1 MRHGIGY
8 CQNAGCENS
17 DRIILPN
24 ETEVFICESCGQP
37 GKIEM
42 ERGFLMGETGI
53 IREVRVEYSF
63 DPRKGRYREI
73 AIVRDE
79 SLPSGLDVYTRRLP
93 LTKSEKSALSLA
105 EALFLQLNRCRGP
118 SDESEIPRA
127 AEFVLSF
134 DDDIALF
141 RQSLRQLT
149 AQWEAAAPLER
160 RRQTGGFGVGLS
172 IP

>member
-8 CQNAGCENS
+8 CENAGCENS
-17 DRIILPN
+17 DWLIFPN
-24 ETEVFICESCGQP
+24 QAEGFLCESCGQP
-37 GKIEM
+37 AKVEM

-79 SLPSGLDVYTRRLP
+79 SLPSRLDVYTRCSP

-105 EALFLQLNRCRGP
+105 EALFVQLNRCRGP
-118 SDESEIPRA
+118 SGESEIPRT

-149 AQWEAAAPLER
+149 AQWEAAALLER
-160 RRQTGGFGVGLS
+160 RRQTGGCGVGLS